1 MNIETIAR
9 TLALFQQGQSVAD
22 PQKWKSRQITATML
36 AGLIVA
42 AVNVAKA
49 LGYDL
54 PIDAD
59 TANAI
64 AVSALVVVNAVLTI
78 TTSKTVGIK

>member
-1 MNIETIAR
+1 MNIEAIAR
-9 TLALFQQGQSVAD
+9 ALALFQQGQSVAD
-22 PQKWKSRQITATML
+22 PQKWKTRQIKSTML

-42 AVNVAKA
+42 AVNVAKGM
-49 LGYDL
+49 GYDL

-64 AVSALVVVNAVLTI
+64 AVTVIVAVNFVLTI
-78 TTSKTVGIK
+78 TTSKTVGVK

>member
-9 TLALFQQGQSVAD
+9 TLALFQQGQAVAD
-22 PQKWKSRQITATML
+22 PQKWKNRQITTTML

-42 AVNVAKA
+42 AVNVAKSF
-49 LGYDL
+49 GYDF

>member
-1 MNIETIAR
+1 
-9 TLALFQQGQSVAD
+9 
-22 PQKWKSRQITATML
+22 ML
-36 AGLIVA
+36 AGLIVS

-64 AVSALVVVNAVLTI
+64 SVTVLVVVNAVLTI
-78 TTSKTVGIK
+78 TTSKTVGLK

>member
-9 TLALFQQGQSVAD
+9 TLALFQQGQAVAD
-22 PQKWKSRQITATML
+22 PGKWKSRQITATML
-36 AGLIVA
+36 AGLIIA
-42 AVNVAKA
+42 AVNIVKS
-49 LGYDL
+49 LGYEL

-64 AVSALVVVNAVLTI
+64 SVTALVAVNAVLTI

>member
-1 MNIETIAR
+1 
-9 TLALFQQGQSVAD
+9 
-22 PQKWKSRQITATML
+22 ML
-36 AGLIVA
+36 SGLIVA
-42 AVNVAKA
+42 AVNVAKS

-64 AVSALVVVNAVLTI
+64 AVTVLVAVNFVLTI